1 MKFYT
6 PILKLKRGEIN
17 AIDNLKSDT
26 KNKIRPLFYF
36 DDIPNDNIIEK
47 LPNIFFY
54 DTLGE
59 DGIIDIFN
67 SKINKDVRAIQVV
80 NNSEYFNTND
90 DICIRLTT
98 DDLDNISILNNI
110 NNYNN
115 KSLII
120 DFNKYDSDT
129 INSNILRYIMKDL
142 ERILRKDWEYI
153 AVAGTTA
160 PVSMSN
166 IGIGTSTIDRTEWT
180 VLYKEFLETFDFI
193 NYADYT
199 ITTPPSITESTYDPR
214 IMNISTKIRYTTD
227 ENFLIVK
234 GPSLKRYGGESY
246 YELAKKVIDSG
257 FFKGK
262 DFSYGDNYIYET
274 SLKKHKG
281 NLTTWITVDINHH
294 IELVINQL
302 SNLS

>member
-129 INSNILRYIMKDL
+129 INSNILRDILL
-142 ERILRKDWEYI
+142 EI
-153 AVAGTTA
+153 
-160 PVSMSN
+160 
-166 IGIGTSTIDRTEWT
+166 
-180 VLYKEFLETFDFI
+180 
-193 NYADYT
+193 
-199 ITTPPSITESTYDPR
+199 
-214 IMNISTKIRYTTD
+214 
-227 ENFLIVK
+227 
-234 GPSLKRYGGESY
+234 
-246 YELAKKVIDSG
+246 
-257 FFKGK
+257 
-262 DFSYGDNYIYET
+262 
-274 SLKKHKG
+274 
-281 NLTTWITVDINHH
+281 
-294 IELVINQL
+294 
-302 SNLS
+302 